1 MDQVLPLPLCGLWHR
16 ALRYGH
22 VRSPKMPLSKWHYC
36 PYKNTL
42 VYEQECLLKAKK
54 NPCRSQRTNLFIFK
68 MVLRSFISLNL
79 ARSKVLQQ
87 SKLTR
92 ELNRV
97 QDWEPTL
104 IAPAPT
110 TSHCPLPHLS
120 GAPTSLL
127 TPHLNPSP
135 GQGPPNS

>member
-1 MDQVLPLPLCGLWHR
+1 
-16 ALRYGH
+16 
-22 VRSPKMPLSKWHYC
+22 MPIKS
-36 PYKNTL
+36 
-42 VYEQECLLKAKK
+42 KK

-104 IAPAPT
+104 IAPAPI